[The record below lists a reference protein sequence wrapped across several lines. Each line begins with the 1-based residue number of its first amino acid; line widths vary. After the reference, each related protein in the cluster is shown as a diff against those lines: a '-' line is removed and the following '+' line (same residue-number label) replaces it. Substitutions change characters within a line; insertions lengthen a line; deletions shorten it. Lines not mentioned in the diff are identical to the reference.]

1 MFQIADLLAIVAG
14 AIAGAIAFLPFVF
27 TLKPV
32 LDDKQNADMLKGMV
46 SLAVSAIAL
55 LVFTLVVFALFGE
68 AFRMFLLGEAI
79 GFVAFM
85 TACTVRVAKAL
96 RDPHEVEREVVEI
109 FEKLPD
115 EINHLVSEFSSTP
128 VVGDLSCGIT
138 QYSFWLIVSTIVLLI
153 VLAVFKKKQTLVPKG
168 FFVNGF
174 EYIIEYVENDIG
186 KGVVGEN
193 WKKHFPFL
201 CSLFLF
207 ILINNMI
214 GLIPGMKPGT
224 GAIGSTAAL
233 AIFAFVYFIYYGCKA
248 HGVIG
253 YIKSLA
259 PQGVSF
265 PMNVLV
271 WVVELFSTFLR
282 LITLAVRL
290 FCNMFAGHVVMGSF
304 AIMASM
310 FMQPLLQQVSAAHAV
325 GALPSLAWL
334 AILILIYAIELVVGA
349 IQAYVFTVLTAVYVS
364 EAEEVAEEE

>member
-1 MFQIADLLAIVAG
+1 M
-14 AIAGAIAFLPFVF
+14 
-27 TLKPV
+27 
-32 LDDKQNADMLKGMV
+32 
-46 SLAVSAIAL
+46 
-55 LVFTLVVFALFGE
+55 
-68 AFRMFLLGEAI
+68 
-79 GFVAFM
+79 
-85 TACTVRVAKAL
+85 
-96 RDPHEVEREVVEI
+96 EI

-310 FMQPLLQQVSAAHAV
+310 FMQPLASAGFRGPRRRRPAFAC
-325 GALPSLAWL
+325 LACHPHPDL
-334 AILILIYAIELVVGA
+334 CDRACGRRHPGLRLHGSYRRVCLRGRGGRGGGVVFRSRLKGKAIR
-349 IQAYVFTVLTAVYVS
+349 
-364 EAEEVAEEE
+364 

>member
-14 AIAGAIAFLPFVF
+14 AIAGAVAFLPFVF

-68 AFRMFLLGEAI
+68 AFRMFLLGI
-79 GFVAFM
+79 
-85 TACTVRVAKAL
+85 
-96 RDPHEVEREVVEI
+96 P
-109 FEKLPD
+109 
-115 EINHLVSEFSSTP
+115 
-128 VVGDLSCGIT
+128 